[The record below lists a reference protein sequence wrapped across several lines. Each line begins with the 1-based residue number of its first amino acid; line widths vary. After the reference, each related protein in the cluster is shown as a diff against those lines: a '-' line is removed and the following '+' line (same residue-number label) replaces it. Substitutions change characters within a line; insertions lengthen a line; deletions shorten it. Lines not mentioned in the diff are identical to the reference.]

1 MAGATA
7 EADNQRVT
15 AAPDRLFTPAFI
27 VLTLSELAYFTAGGL
42 VIGLTTFFV
51 TGPIGEDESGVA
63 LVVAAFTV
71 TTLALRPYAGRLA
84 DRRGRRPLLIGGGAL
99 FAVVILAH
107 AIASDMATLI
117 VLRLLWGVAEAFYFV
132 AAFAALAD
140 LAPPGR
146 TGEALSFNS
155 LALYLGLALGPLL
168 GQALIELGGFTAAW
182 IGGFAL
188 GIAATVLA
196 VWLPET
202 ATPSPADSD
211 GSSTIFHRQAVGPG
225 LALFTGTVAM
235 SGYLLLV
242 GPHAEGIGLDAWSV
256 TFLLF
261 GAVVIVLRLAFATL
275 PDRVP
280 PLRLGGA
287 ALALAG
293 TGLVVVAVTGGVI
306 GLLVGTS
313 LLAAGVAFMTPA
325 LFAATFVRVPAAER
339 GVASGTMSFLIDL
352 GFGVGPF
359 MMGFVAAASG
369 TPLAFAIGAAIAL
382 IGSAATLILPS
393 LGRSAVRA

>member
-1 MAGATA
+1 M
-7 EADNQRVT
+7 ADNRRVT
-15 AAPDRLFTPAFI
+15 AAPERLFTPAFLA
-27 VLTLSELAYFTAGGL
+27 LTLSELAYFTAGGL
-42 VIGLTTFFV
+42 LLGLTTFFV
-51 TGPIGEDESGVA
+51 TGPIGADESGVA

-71 TTLALRPYAGRLA
+71 TSLALRPYAGRLA

-99 FAVVILAH
+99 FAVVLLGH
-107 AIASDMATLI
+107 LVASDMATLI

-168 GQALIELGGFTAAW
+168 GQALVELGGFSAAW
-182 IGGFAL
+182 IGGFVL
-188 GIAATVLA
+188 GIAATALA
-196 VWLPET
+196 VRLPET
-202 ATPSPADSD
+202 SAPRAPGPDESP
-211 GSSTIFHRQAVGPG
+211 GIFHRRALGPG

-242 GPHAEGIGLDAWSV
+242 GPHAEGVGLDAWSV

-280 PLRLGGA
+280 ALRLGGA

-293 TGLVVVAVTGGVI
+293 AGLVVVAVSGGVI
-306 GLLVGTS
+306 GLLAGTT

-325 LFAATFVRVPAAER
+325 LFAATFARVPAGER

-359 MMGFVAAASG
+359 MMGFVAASAG
-369 TPLAFAIGAAIAL
+369 TPVAFVIGAAVAL
-382 IGSAATLILPS
+382 TGSAATLILPN
-393 LGRSAVRA
+393 LGRRTVGA